1 MIFFRL
7 NAQLCRYTK
16 DIKGGCFMRVG
27 ATLVKGSIQG
37 IIKYSTETC
46 VRDTPFSLAWKRC
59 CRVVVYNCECIKG
72 SFFLK
77 RYHFFHK

>member
-16 DIKGGCFMRVG
+16 DIKGGCFTRVG

-46 VRDTPFSLAWKRC
+46 VKHVLFGLEKMLQGC
-59 CRVVVYNCECIKG
+59 GV
-72 SFFLK
+72 
-77 RYHFFHK
+77 